1 MKIMRLV
8 IALFL
13 DVFGAICGMFSAM
26 GLAGI
31 PVMLLVGEIL
41 SFFPDILGFIFLNP
55 ALGLSGSKKLK
66 SSAMREVGLMQKAG
80 LKKAKKRFIITFI
93 LELLPFGI
101 LPIWTINEL
110 IAK

>member
-1 MKIMRLV
+1 MK
-8 IALFL
+8 
-13 DVFGAICGMFSAM
+13 
-26 GLAGI
+26 LAGI
-31 PVMLLVGEIL
+31 PVMLLVGEVL

-66 SSAMREVGLMQKAG
+66 SSTLQKVG

-101 LPIWTINEL
+101 LPVWTINEL